1 MALTRDAYREL
12 EDIVGSEYISEDR
25 AVLEP
30 YSFAGFGGGTVGSWR
45 DNRFLP
51 NADAVVLPGSTE
63 DVQAIIKLCNRRR
76 IKSKAF
82 STGYGANGSVGTE
95 GGILLDMRRL
105 NRILLKT
112 FKGTLGQVSHP
123 VVDLY
128 NNFGRD
134 LGQILELNDPS
145 GIYAY
150 CMMCEIQ

>member
-1 MALTRDAYREL
+1 MDSMQQIIENNYRRFIQLVAEGRNLEREDVEKVAQGRVWAGKTAREL
-12 EDIVGSEYISEDR
+12 GLVDK
-25 AVLEP
+25 
-30 YSFAGFGGGTVGSWR
+30 FGNLQDALRSA
-45 DNRFLP
+45 
-51 NADAVVLPGSTE
+51 ADL
-63 DVQAIIKLCNRRR
+63 
-76 IKSKAF
+76 
-82 STGYGANGSVGTE
+82 
-95 GGILLDMRRL
+95 GGIEEFDVLYIEQDLTAREKLIRRL

-112 FKGTLGQVSHP
+112 FKGTLGQVTHP